1 MKYFTPEWWMKA
13 DGSTQV
19 AETYRAY
26 LSTVREQ
33 LPAALLEFADDH
45 TLHDSTILRVDENSE
60 KRTLLILFDGWNQR
74 FDQRIQ
80 YTLKFSGVSHFDQS
94 QLINEDARS
103 QLGDVGYIELEP
115 NAPHV
120 EMRILFTS
128 FIEVKIVF
136 ETFGFEYIGA

>member
-19 AETYRAY
+19 AETYWAY

-33 LPAALLEFADDH
+33 LPTALLEFVDDH
-45 TLHDSTILRVDENSE
+45 TLHDSTILRIDENPE
-60 KRTLLILFDGWNQR
+60 KRSLLILFDGWNQR
-74 FDQRIQ
+74 FDQKIQ

-94 QLINEDARS
+94 QLRNEDARS

-115 NAPHV
+115 IAPHV
-120 EMRILFTS
+120 EMRILFAS